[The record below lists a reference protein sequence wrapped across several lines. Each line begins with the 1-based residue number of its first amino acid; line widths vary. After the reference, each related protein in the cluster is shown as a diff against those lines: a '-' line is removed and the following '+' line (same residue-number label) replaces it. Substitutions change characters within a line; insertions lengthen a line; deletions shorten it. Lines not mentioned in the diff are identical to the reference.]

1 MTGMEALP
9 ERGDSEIPTVEAE
22 TASADVSVERI
33 QVLNLAILAVAL
45 LASLFISLPFT
56 LGVAAGG
63 VLMAANFR
71 VIVGLMRRVMLR
83 GSRRFTYVGVY
94 WAKFLGIMVLVGGC
108 VVWLQVDVFGFV
120 VGLSTVLVAVT
131 VEAGLRLA
139 GK

>member
-1 MTGMEALP
+1 MEALP
-9 ERGDSEIPTVEAE
+9 ERSGSEMLTEEAE

-33 QVLNLAILAVAL
+33 QVLNLAILVAAVV
-45 LASLFISLPFT
+45 ASLWISLSFA

-63 VLMAANFR
+63 VVMAANFR
-71 VIVGLMRRVMLR
+71 VIVGLMRRVFLR
-83 GSRRFTYVGVY
+83 GARRFTYVGVY

-108 VVWLQVDVFGFV
+108 VVWLQVDVFGFLI
-120 VGLSTVLVAVT
+120 GLSTILVAVT